1 MTTGTSNSAAPS
13 PAGPTPKSP
22 GDDFVFTFSY
32 ESLAD
37 ARKRGM
43 MRPPDRLVAA
53 LMDSP
58 DVRRLLVADPYRSW
72 VTNWGRSLIDYRH
85 RARVTEK
92 VRHVSPLRFAR
103 ADPVEVPAI
112 EHVYRSYEQ
121 VVRDAAREAEL
132 VSPKFVTANPLVAG
146 FTELD
151 WTDGA
156 LYYAR
161 DDWLSSP
168 ARRRYWPAY
177 REAYR
182 RISES
187 GRAVAA
193 VSQEIIDRI
202 DPRGPHR
209 VVPNGIE
216 PSEWAGPVPP
226 APAWFD
232 RIGGPRAVYV
242 GTLDSRLDMPGITA
256 LAGARPDLQIVLIG
270 PAPSARYIAPLKGL
284 PNVHIRGKVG
294 RREVVSVLRNSEL
307 TLLAHRR
314 TPLTEAMSPLKVYE
328 YLAAGKPVLA
338 TDLEP
343 VRGFGARVHL
353 TDSVSDFTDLI
364 DLALAQGTLAEKER
378 LAFVDENAWS
388 SRHKEILALLNGE

>member
-1 MTTGTSNSAAPS
+1 VN
-13 PAGPTPKSP
+13 AGAK
-22 GDDFVFTFSY
+22 DYVFTFSY
-32 ESLAD
+32 ESLVD

-53 LMDSP
+53 LMESP

-72 VTNWGRSLIDYRH
+72 VTNWGRSVIDYRH
-85 RARVTEK
+85 RPRESEK

-103 ADPVEVPAI
+103 ADPIEVSSI
-112 EHVYRSYEQ
+112 ENVYREYEDA
-121 VVRDAAREAEL
+121 VRRAADDAEL
-132 VSPKFVTANPLVAG
+132 SRPAFVTANPLVAG

-151 WTDGA
+151 WAAGA
-156 LYYAR
+156 VYYAR

-216 PSEWAGPVPP
+216 PDEWTGPVPV
-226 APAWFD
+226 APPWFE
-232 RIGGPRAVYV
+232 RIPGPRAVYV
-242 GTLDSRLDMPGITA
+242 GTLDSRLDLPGIA
-256 LAGARPDLQIVLIG
+256 HLAAARPDLQIVLIG
-270 PAPSARYIAPLKGL
+270 PAPDAQYIAPVKGL
-284 PNVHIRGKVG
+284 PNVHVRGKIG

-343 VRGFGARVHL
+343 VRGFGDRVHL
-353 TDSVSDFTDLI
+353 TDSVSDFI
-364 DLALAQGTLAEKER
+364 DRIDVALAQGTLAEQER
-378 LAFVDENAWS
+378 LAFVTQNAWS
-388 SRHKEILALLNGE
+388 SRHKEILTLLDGD